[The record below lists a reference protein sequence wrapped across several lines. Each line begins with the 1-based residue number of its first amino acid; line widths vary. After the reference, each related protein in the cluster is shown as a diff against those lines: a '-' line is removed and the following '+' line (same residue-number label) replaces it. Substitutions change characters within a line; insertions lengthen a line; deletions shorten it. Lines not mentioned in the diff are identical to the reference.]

1 MFIRTAS
8 GAPSRPLRRGV
19 YLRISPPRLAIFS
32 ALLIGSW
39 VAIWLCTRAH
49 ASVSLKR
56 MSVTAATQPGVHAS
70 SQPVTPHAAPWGEL
84 EVTPI
89 QLAPPIDA
97 AERFALVDTGTWY
110 FRDCTPAQL
119 AQILQTT
126 GMPDDQ
132 RQSLLKSCS
141 PEVSINGLVARPDPA
156 LVLALS
162 NDARTALYRILAA
175 DPHNPQAEPF
185 RHRLG
190 TDWFAGSG
198 LPEDVVSVARRLV
211 YRRGEME
218 AFVDVSAI
226 GPYLKN
232 EAERAALY
240 RTLCA
245 QSALLV
251 RLHVRPESD
260 IDALV
265 AYWGNGGRERQVR
278 PFLESLSKVP
288 GGSAISVAQL
298 MPQFARARAY
308 TFPRLEGSSPNGPQD
323 CHWTSFNFWNP
334 IPSDAFSQADNVG
347 REIRTAYHPIDKPQR
362 LGDIVFL
369 LNEKGDG
376 IHSAVFVADDIVFTK
391 NGSNMA
397 APWIFM
403 RLADLQTY
411 YETNGAVKTIFLRK
425 NSF

>member
-1 MFIRTAS
+1 MCSRVWPFTLDLQRSGDVITTAS

-19 YLRISPPRLAIFS
+19 YLRISPPRLAIFA

-56 MSVTAATQPGVHAS
+56 MSVTAATQPVVHAS
-70 SQPVTPHAAPWGEL
+70 SQSVTPHAAPWGEL

-119 AQILQTT
+119 AQILQTRGCPT
-126 GMPDDQ
+126 ISG
-132 RQSLLKSCS
+132 KACS
-141 PEVSINGLVARPDPA
+141 SRAAPRCRS
-156 LVLALS
+156 
-162 NDARTALYRILAA
+162 TAWWPGRNRRWCCAFERCAHGLYRILAA

-226 GPYLKN
+226 GPYLKS
-232 EAERAALY
+232 EAERAALIA
-240 RTLCA
+240 RSVRSRPCWCGCMCGRKATLTRWWRIGGTA
-245 QSALLV
+245 GASGRSDRFSSRSA
-251 RLHVRPESD
+251 RCRGE
-260 IDALV
+260 
-265 AYWGNGGRERQVR
+265 G
-278 PFLESLSKVP
+278 
-288 GGSAISVAQL
+288 AISVAQL
-298 MPQFARARAY
+298 MPQFARGAG
-308 TFPRLEGSSPNGPQD
+308 L
-323 CHWTSFNFWNP
+323 H
-334 IPSDAFSQADNVG
+334 V
-347 REIRTAYHPIDKPQR
+347 
-362 LGDIVFL
+362 
-369 LNEKGDG
+369 
-376 IHSAVFVADDIVFTK
+376 SA
-391 NGSNMA
+391 
-397 APWIFM
+397 P
-403 RLADLQTY
+403 
-411 YETNGAVKTIFLRK
+411 
-425 NSF
+425 

>member
-1 MFIRTAS
+1 
-8 GAPSRPLRRGV
+8 
-19 YLRISPPRLAIFS
+19 
-32 ALLIGSW
+32 

-56 MSVTAATQPGVHAS
+56 ISVTAATQPVVHAS
-70 SQPVTPHAAPWGEL
+70 SQSVTLHAEPWGEL

-141 PEVSINGLVARPDPA
+141 LEVSINGLVARPDPA

-251 RLHVRPESD
+251 RLHVRSESD
-260 IDALV
+260 LDALV

-278 PFLESLSKVP
+278 PFLESLTRVP
-288 GGSAISVAQL
+288 GGSAVSVAQL

-308 TFPRLEGSSPNGPQD
+308 TFPRLEGASPNGSQE
-323 CHWTSFNFWNP
+323 CHWTSFNFWNSTP
-334 IPSDAFSQADNVG
+334 NDAFSQAANVG
-347 REIRTAYHPIDKPQR
+347 REIMASYPPIEKPQR

-369 LNEKGDG
+369 VNRNGDG

-403 RLADLQTY
+403 RLPDLLTY
-411 YETNGAVKTIFLRK
+411 YETNGVVKAIFFRK